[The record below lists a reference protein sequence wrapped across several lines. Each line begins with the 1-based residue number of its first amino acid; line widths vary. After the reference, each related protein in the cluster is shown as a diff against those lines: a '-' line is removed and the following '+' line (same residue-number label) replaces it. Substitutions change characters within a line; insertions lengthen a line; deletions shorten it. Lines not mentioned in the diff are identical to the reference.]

1 LRFCDC
7 SANRPHEFEVGCM
20 TIFQYDELDD
30 EIAKAVRERCAAFDD
45 AYWSERERTKTYPD
59 EFFDAMAEGGWL
71 GLTIPEEYGGG
82 GQGTWQGAVMLHEI
96 GASGAAEVGCVV
108 THNPMFAAEPII
120 KFGTEDLKQQF
131 LPKLASGQIKIAFSV
146 TEPNA
151 GLDTSK
157 IATTAR
163 AVNGGYMLNGQKIYT
178 TQADVADVSL
188 VVART
193 APANASSRF
202 SGLSLFLVDY
212 KGAQGIDIRS
222 IEKHGMNAIQTCE
235 VFFDN
240 AFVPSSRL
248 IGEAG
253 QGFRYLLDALNR
265 ERLVMSAE
273 AIGIG
278 RAAVDRAVTF
288 AKERI
293 VFDRPIGANQS
304 ISHPLAE
311 AATRLDAAWA
321 YLRAAM
327 RAYDDGVTLRTEG
340 NKAYFLAVDAGWLAC
355 DAAMQT
361 LGGMGYAREGQVE
374 RYAREMRV
382 LRLSPVTPHMML
394 NHVAQAGLGLP
405 RSY

>member
-1 LRFCDC
+1 
-7 SANRPHEFEVGCM
+7 M

-30 EIAKAVRERCAAFDD
+30 GIAQAVRERCAAFDD
-45 AYWSERERTKTYPD
+45 AYWSECERTKTYPD
-59 EFFDAMAEGGWL
+59 AFFDAMAQGGWL

-82 GQGTWQGAVMLHEI
+82 GQGTRQGAVMLHEI

-120 KFGTEDLKQQF
+120 KFGSEELKQQF
-131 LPKLASGQIKIAFSV
+131 LPALASGEIKIAFSV

-157 IATTAR
+157 IATSAR
-163 AVNGGYMLNGQKIYT
+163 AVDGGYLLTGQKIYT
-178 TQADVADVSL
+178 TQADVADVAL
-188 VVART
+188 VIART
-193 APANASSRF
+193 SSADSSSRF

-212 KGAQGIDIRS
+212 KSAQGIEIRS

-235 VFFDN
+235 VFFDD
-240 AFVPSSRL
+240 AFVPSARL
-248 IGEAG
+248 IGEEG

-273 AIGIG
+273 AIGVG
-278 RAAVDRAVTF
+278 RAALARAVTF
-288 AKERI
+288 AKDRV
-293 VFDRPIGANQS
+293 VFDRPIGANQA

-321 YLRAAM
+321 YLMAAM
-327 RAYDDGVTLRTEG
+327 SAYDNGVALRTEG
-340 NKAYFLAVDAGWLAC
+340 NEAYFLAVDAGWQAC
-355 DAAMQT
+355 DAAVQT

-382 LRLSPVTPHMML
+382 LRLSPITPHMML
-394 NHVAQAGLGLP
+394 NHIAQAGLGLP